1 MSQHPPWSP
10 RFWARNPCA
19 TLLVAQLAS
28 VLIYPFADD
37 DQVGRA
43 LIALI
48 GLLVLGLALLAV
60 RATPMLTWVGVVLA
74 VPSVVLQVW
83 QLVTDDAGLAP
94 WSSAFEALLYFYAA
108 VSLLRYMLA
117 DDVVTTDELF
127 ATGAVFT
134 VIAWAFAHVYV
145 IVQAVW
151 PGSFTAA
158 VDPHG
163 ARSWIE
169 LLFLSFTTLSSTG
182 LSDIV
187 PVRPHARSAVMFEQ
201 VAGVFFLAMVVTRLV
216 SLSAARR
223 GRGDRSAAEQEEEQH

>member
-1 MSQHPPWSP
+1 MSQQPPWSP

-19 TLLVAQLAS
+19 TLLVAQLVS

-83 QLVTDDAGLAP
+83 QLLTDGANLAP
-94 WSSAFEALLYFYAA
+94 WSSAFEALLYVYAA

-127 ATGAVFT
+127 AIGAVFT

-145 IVQAVW
+145 VVQAVW

-158 VDPHG
+158 VDPDG

-216 SLSAARR
+216 SLSATRR
-223 GRGDRSAAEQEEEQH
+223 SRSDRSAAEQEEEQH

>member
-74 VPSVVLQVW
+74 APSIVLQVV

-158 VDPHG
+158 VDPSG

-223 GRGDRSAAEQEEEQH
+223 GRGDRAAAEQEEEQH